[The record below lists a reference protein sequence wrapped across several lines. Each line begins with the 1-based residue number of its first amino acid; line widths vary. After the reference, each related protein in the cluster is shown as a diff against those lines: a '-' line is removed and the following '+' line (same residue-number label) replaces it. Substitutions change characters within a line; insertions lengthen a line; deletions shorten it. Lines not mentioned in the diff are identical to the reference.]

1 MAKVSELPL
10 TERQIGQLDGF
21 VDGPLPEALAP
32 LDAEVAR
39 DALLGGSEEYRQLPY
54 FKESC
59 SFEPLALTPIGELV
73 NEPEEAFDWLAE
85 GLLLGGGTSMWVGPP
100 KAGKTTTI
108 FTVALSVAA
117 GVPLFGRVV
126 RRGRVLLV
134 CLEEKR
140 REVQRQFHRMGA
152 GPQDDV
158 LIFADP
164 RVPEDLPWKVSLA
177 VHEYKPAL
185 VVVDPLWKFCRV
197 KDANDYAAV
206 NEAVQP
212 LHDMARASGAHIA
225 VLHHSRKGG
234 GSGGEE
240 SLGSTA
246 FTGAFDTILSLKRDD
261 NGQRTIYSLNRYGTD
276 LPETVVS
283 LTENGWIQAAGT
295 KADQSTH
302 AAAVAIMEYLD
313 TQFEPVGILE
323 IVEAVGMKR
332 ATVTATLNAMTD
344 GGKLTRT
351 GAGGRASRYL
361 YWKPDPE

>member
-10 TERQIGQLDGF
+10 TERQLGQIDGL
-21 VDGPLPEALAP
+21 VDGPLPAALAP
-32 LDAEVAR
+32 LPEEAAR
-39 DALLGGSEEYRQLPY
+39 DALLERSEEIRQLPY
-54 FKESC
+54 FRESC
-59 SFEPLALTPIGELV
+59 SFESLALTSVGDLV
-73 NEPEEAFDWLAE
+73 NEPEEAVDWLVE
-85 GLLLGGGTSMWVGPP
+85 GLLTGAGTSMWVGAP
-100 KAGKTTTI
+100 KSGKTTTA
-108 FTVALSVAA
+108 FTLALSVAA
-117 GVPLFGRVV
+117 GVPLFGRAT
-126 RRGRVLLV
+126 RQGRVLLV

-152 GPQDDV
+152 GAHDDV
-158 LIFADP
+158 LVFADP
-164 RVPEDLPWKVSLA
+164 RVPDNLPWKVSLA

-212 LHDMARASGAHIA
+212 LHDMARSSGAHIA

-276 LPETVVS
+276 LAETVLS
-283 LTENGWIQAAGT
+283 LTESGWIQAQGT

-302 AAAVAIMEYLD
+302 AAAVAIMEYMN
-313 TQFEPVGILE
+313 TQFSPVGRPAIL
-323 IVEAVGMKR
+323 EAVGMKH
-332 ATVTATLNAMTD
+332 AIVTATLDAMVE
-344 GGKLTRT
+344 GGKLIRVGT
-351 GAGGRASRYL
+351 GGRGSPYL
-361 YWKPDPE
+361 WWKPDPE